1 MISIS
6 EPKFGVI
13 IVFVPLLLEGLDADA
28 DAPGA
33 WPKGTRVVKAWNEPG
48 DMHGL
53 GAPATVR
60 GSVDREE
67 YPVAIELETGEVVYC
82 VEWDDAPG
90 KPVFCRGKKLAR
102 AE

>member
-1 MISIS
+1 MRPALGPRARASS
-6 EPKFGVI
+6 RR
-13 IVFVPLLLEGLDADA
+13 
-28 DAPGA
+28 
-33 WPKGTRVVKAWNEPG
+33 GTNR
-48 DMHGL
+48 
-53 GAPATVR
+53 ATCTVSVRPRRWR

-90 KPVFCRGKKLAR
+90 KPVFCRGKKLSR